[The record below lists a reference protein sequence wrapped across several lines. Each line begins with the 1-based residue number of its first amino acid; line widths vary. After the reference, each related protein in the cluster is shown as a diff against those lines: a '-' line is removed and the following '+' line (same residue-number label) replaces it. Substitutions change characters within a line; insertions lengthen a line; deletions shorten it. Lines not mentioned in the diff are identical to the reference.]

1 MATEP
6 TSSNGCAAKSLCRYE
21 SPATQPVAKLAGL
34 CIFVNLISVP
44 VRYYYS
50 TKGVLMKDEGSQV
63 AYRDSH
69 GNIISGVV
77 VGYDNHLRYLVRVSG
92 SGKFDPLAIVPESNL
107 VH

>member
-1 MATEP
+1 
-6 TSSNGCAAKSLCRYE
+6 
-21 SPATQPVAKLAGL
+21 
-34 CIFVNLISVP
+34 
-44 VRYYYS
+44 
-50 TKGVLMKDEGSQV
+50 MKDEGSQV

-92 SGKFDPLAIVPESNL
+92 SGKFDPLAIVSESNL